1 MPDGV
6 IARKV
11 GAAVGVIFAFRKELG
26 IPAYVADSDD
36 DPVKIAASPLLGTA
50 TDQEVADLTG
60 LTLWEVSGMRVR
72 RGIPPFT
79 KRPDPSWRLAARP
92 LLGIKPDTELAARF
106 GVSETA
112 IYKLRQKHGIPACPR
127 G

>member
-1 MPDGV
+1 V
-6 IARKV
+6 VASKV
-11 GAAVGVIFAFRKELG
+11 GAAVRVVFEFRTELG

-36 DPVKIAASPLLGTA
+36 DPVKIAAIPLLGTM
-50 TDQEVADLTG
+50 TDRQLAELTG

-92 LLGIKPDTELAARF
+92 LLGNKPDTELAARF

-112 IYKLRQKHGIPACPR
+112 IYKLRQQYGVPACPR
-127 G
+127 R